1 MLYGVNALGGDG
13 MATATASRLPVKLRR
28 CEGICEFVYTCMI
41 CFVALNVMSPKR
53 NEKDMLRL
61 KGLGCQLKVC
71 KDAFASLL
79 QIS

>member
-13 MATATASRLPVKLRR
+13 MATATVTASVKLRR

-61 KGLGCQLKVC
+61 KGLGC
-71 KDAFASLL
+71 
-79 QIS
+79 